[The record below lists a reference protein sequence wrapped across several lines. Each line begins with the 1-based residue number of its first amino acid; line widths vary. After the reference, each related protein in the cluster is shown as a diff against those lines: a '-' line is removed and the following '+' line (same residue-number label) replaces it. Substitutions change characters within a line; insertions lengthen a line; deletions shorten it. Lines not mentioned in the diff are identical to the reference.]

1 MGHILNIINDISSLV
16 HILCNNS
23 YEVFDNSKHDLCN
36 YFDDKNQCY
45 CCNIFSVFIQK
56 GETANA
62 NEIITSL
69 TTHNAYMLHPNNNRI
84 YSTDLPNIQYIKQHH
99 GKFIVIKGKIKY
111 YCMYEIPRTC
121 QTFSIIIICSWTL
134 NLMGGK

>member
-16 HILCNNS
+16 HILCNNSS

-56 GETANA
+56 GETSNA
-62 NEIITSL
+62 NEIVATSL
-69 TTHNAYMLHPNNNRI
+69 NPHNAYKLDPNNNR
-84 YSTDLPNIQYIKQHH
+84 YLFNQFT
-99 GKFIVIKGKIKY
+99 
-111 YCMYEIPRTC
+111 
-121 QTFSIIIICSWTL
+121 
-134 NLMGGK
+134 